1 MTQLKRIKIKLG
13 LDPEKG
19 RTSSELRREEKEMES
34 LLTVEE
40 WYQTFVTTCKG
51 MFSLGPSN
59 YNTIVHLIYC
69 ACVARK
75 FSTSEVNKVESSL
88 RSCYVIYRALFI
100 VQRFLFFCV
109 SIAMLIQ
116 DYSTAFLVLKILGNT
131 VSGLIDSSCV
141 TVSTLRTF
149 LFNFFLV
156 SRLQTRMEY
165 YEHATSRY

>member
-88 RSCYVIYRALFI
+88 RSCCVIYRALFI
-100 VQRFLFFCV
+100 VTEV
-109 SIAMLIQ
+109 SILLCIHSNA
-116 DYSTAFLVLKILGNT
+116 D
-131 VSGLIDSSCV
+131 
-141 TVSTLRTF
+141 
-149 LFNFFLV
+149 
-156 SRLQTRMEY
+156 SRLQY
-165 YEHATSRY
+165 SILSPQDSRKHCEWTNRQ